1 MAPILYVAYSIMCT
15 YTGSK
20 RYLPTLVEEEEDEE
34 KAEQGK
40 VQMNNYVIP
49 ADILF
54 AATLNVDL
62 LLCGYFTP
70 PQSAV

>member
-1 MAPILYVAYSIMCT
+1 MAPILYVAYSIMC
-15 YTGSK
+15 K
-20 RYLPTLVEEEEDEE
+20 LIQEAKDLPTLVEEEEDEE

-49 ADILF
+49 ADIFF